1 MVLSCYS
8 MVLSFKI
15 IFLSI
20 YCVIV
25 QHIDELCFVLVVL
38 YKETNRNINYE
49 TVSSFLDGFR
59 EELKIVVLAY
69 SELPHSNEC

>member
-59 EELKIVVLAY
+59 EELKNSSIGL
-69 SELPHSNEC
+69 